1 MSSQMPGL
9 PAPGLTPTSA
19 PYWRAAGQRRLLIQR
34 CGDCGIHRH
43 PPTPA
48 CYVCGS
54 LVIDW
59 DEVAGTGRVYSF
71 VWTHRPVV
79 EIFENLG
86 VYNAAVVELDG
97 TVGEPVRI
105 LSRVNDIDRDG
116 LVVGLEVR
124 VDFDPIDDDVALPVF
139 VPLT

>member
-1 MSSQMPGL
+1 
-9 PAPGLTPTSA
+9 
-19 PYWRAAGQRRLLIQR
+19 
-34 CGDCGIHRH
+34 
-43 PPTPA
+43 
-48 CYVCGS
+48 
-54 LVIDW
+54 
-59 DEVAGTGRVYSF
+59 VAGTGRVYSF

-79 EIFENLG
+79 EIFKNLG

-116 LVVGLEVR
+116 LVVGLAVR